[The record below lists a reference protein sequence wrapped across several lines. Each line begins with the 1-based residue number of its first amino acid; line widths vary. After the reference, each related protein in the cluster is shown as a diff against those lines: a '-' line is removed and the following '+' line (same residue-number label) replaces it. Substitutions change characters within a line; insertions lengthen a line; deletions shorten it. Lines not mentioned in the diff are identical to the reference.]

1 MGTTIF
7 VIAFAAG
14 ILSFLSP
21 CIIPMLGV
29 YFSLIT
35 GLTVSG
41 LKEAALDS
49 ALRLRVLKN
58 TIAFVGGFSV
68 VFIAAGAVA
77 GKLGSLLS
85 QWQGVLNFLGGTM
98 ILILALKMLG
108 FFQLPLL
115 NKLHWEPRFFMKLRE
130 RATRSAGSSFL
141 VGLLFS
147 IACSHCIAPTLLSI
161 LALAGTT
168 QTPVSGMLVMF
179 FFSLGLSIPYIL
191 AGLSFNKVINL
202 LKRHRNKQVIAERL
216 AGVLML
222 FIAIIIY
229 TNKLTELTGFLG
241 RIMPNLP
248 LGM

>member
-1 MGTTIF
+1 MSTT
-7 VIAFAAG
+7 VLSIAFAAG
-14 ILSFLSP
+14 VLSFLSP

-41 LKEAALDS
+41 LKDATLDA
-49 ALRLRVLKN
+49 ALRLRIMKN
-58 TIAFVGGFSV
+58 TLAFVAGFSI

-77 GKLGSLLS
+77 GQLGSLLS

-108 FFQLPLL
+108 FFQLPFL
-115 NKLHWEPRFFMKLRE
+115 NRLHWEPRFFTKLRE
-130 RATRSAGSSFL
+130 KATQSAWSSFL

-147 IACSHCIAPTLLSI
+147 VACSHCIAPTLFSI

-168 QTPVSGMLVMF
+168 QTPGSGMLIMF
-179 FFSLGLSIPYIL
+179 FFSLGLSIPYVL
-191 AGLSFNKVINL
+191 AGMSFNKVINF
-202 LKRHRNKQVIAERL
+202 LKRYRRYQVIAERV

-222 FIAIIIY
+222 FIAYIIY
-229 TNKLTELTGFLG
+229 SNQLSELTGFLG
-241 RIMPNLP
+241 RFTPNLP